1 MGLLLFSSCGKMPW
15 LGQYRE
21 EKGYGSKWVGVRY
34 SGAEEWWLE
43 LEAKCLHGSEVGGRE
58 NELAMPG
65 V

>member
-1 MGLLLFSSCGKMPW
+1 MAKCHGLGNT
-15 LGQYRE
+15 
-21 EKGYGSKWVGVRY
+21 EKRKVIWAYGSKWVGVRY

-58 NELAMPG
+58 NELAMPR